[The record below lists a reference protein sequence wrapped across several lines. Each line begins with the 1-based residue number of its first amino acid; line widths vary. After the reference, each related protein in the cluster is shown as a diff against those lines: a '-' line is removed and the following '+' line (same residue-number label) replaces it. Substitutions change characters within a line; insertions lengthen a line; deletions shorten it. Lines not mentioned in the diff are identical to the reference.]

1 MFLRIVGAS
10 LLALLVPVMGMAQEA
25 KTVQQ
30 LDTEVQDLKTQM
42 TKTLANLS
50 QLTEA
55 VTKNTEATIAN
66 KASIDGL
73 IEKQTEMLQQ
83 LDELTSLQQE
93 QFVQQQQ
100 VMESIVQQDSSGV
113 DVLRLS
119 ANMQRSEEFR
129 QEVRKAVHD
138 SLQAEG
144 DVIIRNKMATP
155 QRIKV
160 NQTDYDVAAGETLTL
175 KVPVGTLT
183 AQLFGQPLTNW
194 TISPPKYSQTID
206 IVPEQQTT
214 VTAYRPIEAMD
225 SPVTTYRPYTP
236 APVYVS
242 PVETYYVDP
251 TPVYWYDWRF

>member
-10 LLALLVPVMGMAQEA
+10 LLALLIPFTATAQEA
-25 KTVQQ
+25 KTVEQ
-30 LDTEVQDLKTQM
+30 LDKEIQNLKTQI
-42 TKTLANLS
+42 TTTLANVS
-50 QLTEA
+50 KLTEA

-66 KASIDGL
+66 KSSIDSL
-73 IEKQTEMLQQ
+73 LDKQTEMLQQ

-93 QFVQQQQ
+93 QFVRQQQM
-100 VMESIVQQDSSGV
+100 MESVVQQDSSGV

-138 SLQAEG
+138 SLREEG
-144 DVIIRNKMATP
+144 DVIIRNKMASS

-160 NQTDYDVAAGETLTL
+160 NQTDYDIPAGETLTL

-183 AQLFGQPLTNW
+183 AQLAGQPLTNW
-194 TISPPKYSQTID
+194 TISPPKYSQKID
-206 IVPEQQTT
+206 IVPEQPTT
-214 VTAYRPIEAMD
+214 VTALRPIEAAT
-225 SPVTTYRPYTP
+225 PVTTYRPYTSDP
-236 APVYVS
+236 IYVS

-251 TPVYWYDWRF
+251 TPVYWYNWGF